1 MKVIRTI
8 HPVGQGGFY
17 SEIFRD
23 GINDHCIVYDC
34 GSENKQKL
42 KSAISSALPDDTPI
56 DILFISHF
64 DSDHVNGIKELR
76 KHHTIKCV
84 VMPQLKQFEW
94 FYILEDCV
102 KREKKATD
110 EIIHNLITAI
120 QDIPIVE
127 VKPSNSER
135 GFDGN
140 EDTHFINLDENI
152 GLRIIKSGAKLSNDW
167 LGKISWIFMP
177 INNWDAQKISQ
188 LKKELENLLKS
199 ISGKTTIDWSNLS
212 DEIIPMIDQHRQK
225 INNIYKKIFGSA
237 NNGSMLL
244 YSGINDVNHQIHS
257 HHFFNCC
264 QCEYCL
270 RWRGYHYFHRDK
282 EARLYTGD
290 ANLLDGFQIRNL
302 QKIVDSLIDR
312 IGLMQI
318 PHHGSIK
325 NFSCKAYSDLSIEE
339 SVLFVSYGTR
349 NRYGHPST
357 YLIGS
362 LRGEELPIAE
372 VTECNDTTL
381 YQIIDI

>member
-17 SEIFRD
+17 TEIFRD

-42 KSAISSALPDDTPI
+42 KSAISSALPDDAPI

-64 DSDHVNGIKELR
+64 DSDHVNGIKELI

-94 FYILEDCV
+94 FYILEDCI
-102 KREKKATD
+102 KRGIKATD
-110 EIIHNLITAI
+110 EHINNLRTAI
-120 QDIPIVE
+120 QHIPIVE
-127 VKPSNSER
+127 IEPSNSER
-135 GFDGN
+135 GVDGN
-140 EDTHFINLDENI
+140 EDTHFINLDKNI
-152 GLRIIKSGAKLSNDW
+152 ELRIIKSGTKLSNDW
-167 LGKISWIFMP
+167 LGTISWIFMP

-188 LKKELENLLKS
+188 LKKELENLLKP
-199 ISGKTTIDWSNLS
+199 ISGKITIDWSNLS

-225 INNIYKKIFGSA
+225 INNIYKNIFGSA

-257 HHFFNCC
+257 HLFFNCC
-264 QCEYCL
+264 QCECCL
-270 RWRGYHYFHRDK
+270 RWCGCHYVDRDK
-282 EARLYTGD
+282 EACLYTGD

-302 QKIVDSLIDR
+302 QMKVGRLIDR

-325 NFSCKAYSDLSIEE
+325 NFSWQAYSNLSIGE

-357 YLIGS
+357 NLIGS
-362 LRGEELPIAE
+362 LREKNLAIAE

-381 YQIIDI
+381 YQIIDM

>member
-1 MKVIRTI
+1 MEVIRTI

-23 GINDHCIVYDC
+23 GINDYCIVYDC

-42 KSAISSALPDDTPI
+42 KSAISSAFPDNTPI

-64 DSDHVNGIKELR
+64 DSDHVNGIKELI

-94 FYILEDCV
+94 FYILDDCI

-110 EIIHNLITAI
+110 EHIHNLRTAI
-120 QDIPIVE
+120 RDIPIVE
-127 VKPSNSER
+127 VEPSNSER
-135 GFDGN
+135 GVDAN
-140 EDTHFINLDENI
+140 ENTHFINLDENI
-152 GLRIIKSGAKLSNDW
+152 ELRIIKSGTKLSNDW
-167 LGKISWIFMP
+167 LGEISWIFMP
-177 INNWDAQKISQ
+177 INNWNALKISQ
-188 LKKELENLLKS
+188 LKKELENLLKP
-199 ISGKTTIDWSNLS
+199 ILGKTIIDWSNLS
-212 DEIIPMIDQHRQK
+212 DEIIPTLNKHRK
-225 INNIYKKIFGSA
+225 KFNSIYKKIFGSA

-257 HHFFNCC
+257 HLFFNCC
-264 QCEYCL
+264 QCECCL
-270 RWRGYHYFHRDK
+270 RWSGCHYVYRDK
-282 EARLYTGD
+282 EVCLYTGD

-302 QKIVDSLIDR
+302 QMKVGRLIDR

-318 PHHGSIK
+318 PRHGSIK
-325 NFSCKAYSDLSIEE
+325 NFSWQAYSNLSIGE

-357 YLIGS
+357 NLIGS

-381 YQIIDI
+381 YQLIDL

>member
-17 SEIFRD
+17 TEIFRD

-42 KSAISSALPDDTPI
+42 KSAIRSALPDNTPI

-64 DSDHVNGIKELR
+64 DSDHVNGIKELI

-94 FYILEDCV
+94 FYILEDCI
-102 KREKKATD
+102 KRGIKATD
-110 EIIHNLITAI
+110 EHINNLRAAI

-127 VKPSNSER
+127 VEPSNSER

-140 EDTHFINLDENI
+140 EDTRFINLDKNI
-152 GLRIIKSGAKLSNDW
+152 ELKIIKSGAKLSNVW

-177 INNWDAQKISQ
+177 INNWDALKISQ
-188 LKKELENLLKS
+188 LKEKLENLFKPIL
-199 ISGKTTIDWSNLS
+199 GKTIIDWSNLS
-212 DEIIPMIDQHRQK
+212 DEIIPMIDQHRQI
-225 INNIYKKIFGSA
+225 INNIYKNIFGSA

-244 YSGINDVNHQIHS
+244 YSGRNDVNHQIHS
-257 HHFFNCC
+257 HLFFNCC
-264 QCEYCL
+264 QCKQCL
-270 RWRGYHYFHRDK
+270 GWSGCHYVHRDK
-282 EARLYTGD
+282 EASLYTGD
-290 ANLLDGFQIRNL
+290 ANLLDDFQIRNL
-302 QKIVDSLIDR
+302 QKIVGSLKDN
-312 IGLMQI
+312 IGLMQM

-325 NFSCKAYSDLSIEE
+325 NFSCKAYSDLSIGE

-362 LRGEELPIAE
+362 LRGKKIPIAE
-372 VTECNDTTL
+372 VTECNVTTL
-381 YQIIDI
+381 YQIIDL

>member
-17 SEIFRD
+17 TEIFRD

-42 KSAISSALPDDTPI
+42 KSAIRSALPDNTPI

-64 DSDHVNGIKELR
+64 DSDHVNGIKELI

-94 FYILEDCV
+94 FYILEDCI
-102 KREKKATD
+102 KRGIKATD
-110 EIIHNLITAI
+110 EHINNLRAAI

-127 VKPSNSER
+127 VEPSNSER

-140 EDTHFINLDENI
+140 EDTRFINLDGNI
-152 GLRIIKSGAKLSNDW
+152 ELRIIKSGAKLSNVW
-167 LGKISWIFMP
+167 LCKISWIFMP
-177 INNWDAQKISQ
+177 INNWDALKISQ
-188 LKKELENLLKS
+188 LKEKLENLFKPIL
-199 ISGKTTIDWSNLS
+199 GKTIIDWSNLS

-225 INNIYKKIFGSA
+225 INNIYKNIFGSA

-244 YSGINDVNHQIHS
+244 YSGLNDVNHQIHS
-257 HHFFNCC
+257 HHFFYCC
-264 QCEYCL
+264 QCECCL

-282 EARLYTGD
+282 EACLYTGD

-302 QKIVDSLIDR
+302 QKIVGSLKDN
-312 IGLMQI
+312 IGLMQM

-357 YLIGS
+357 YLIGR

-381 YQIIDI
+381 YQIIEL

>member
-1 MKVIRTI
+1 
-8 HPVGQGGFY
+8 
-17 SEIFRD
+17 
-23 GINDHCIVYDC
+23 
-34 GSENKQKL
+34 
-42 KSAISSALPDDTPI
+42 
-56 DILFISHF
+56 
-64 DSDHVNGIKELR
+64 
-76 KHHTIKCV
+76 
-84 VMPQLKQFEW
+84 MPQLKQFEW
-94 FYILEDCV
+94 FYILEDCI
-102 KREKKATD
+102 KRGIKATD
-110 EIIHNLITAI
+110 EHINNLRTAI

-188 LKKELENLLKS
+188 LKKELEILLKP
-199 ISGKTTIDWSNLS
+199 ILGKTTIDWSNLS

-264 QCEYCL
+264 QCECCL

-282 EARLYTGD
+282 EACLYTGD

-372 VTECNDTTL
+372 VTECNETTL

>member
-17 SEIFRD
+17 TEIFRD

-42 KSAISSALPDDTPI
+42 KSAIRSALPDNTPI

-64 DSDHVNGIKELR
+64 DSDHVNGIKELI

-94 FYILEDCV
+94 FYILEDCI
-102 KREKKATD
+102 KRGIKATD
-110 EIIHNLITAI
+110 EHINNLRTAI

-127 VKPSNSER
+127 VEPSNTESES
-135 GFDGN
+135 DQN
-140 EDTHFINLDENI
+140 EDTHFINLDENN
-152 GLRIIKSGAKLSNDW
+152 GLRIIKSGTKLSNDW

-177 INNWDAQKISQ
+177 INNWDALKISQ
-188 LKKELENLLKS
+188 LKKELENLLKP

-225 INNIYKKIFGSA
+225 INNIYKNIFGSA

-244 YSGINDVNHQIHS
+244 YSGLNDVNHQIHS
-257 HHFFNCC
+257 HLFFNCYR
-264 QCEYCL
+264 CEHCL
-270 RWRGYHYFHRDK
+270 RWCGCHYIHLDK
-282 EARLYTGD
+282 EACLYTGD
-290 ANLLDGFQIRNL
+290 ANLLDGFQIHNL
-302 QKIVDSLIDR
+302 QKIVVNLIDR

-325 NFSCKAYSDLSIEE
+325 NFSWQAYSKLSIEE